1 MDRDNDGSGHA
12 NSIRANHCQYSCAV
26 DGGSMWGGSEV
37 VVGYGFWIVV
47 LKWSCMLVMWGE
59 WVVLPTGEE
68 FGEVGA
74 LCAGVDWGLWELLA
88 VLWGEGEVFLR
99 QGHEQHGVH
108 PRTWHLGTGRHLHRH
123 SLPLPALVAATYPR
137 QTHHFL
143 LWAVGSF
150 HGVGRP
156 PPLFPGLAYCTT
168 AYHQQVGGGGR
179 KPTHVRESN
188 YWGKDEVYGGHG
200 LLHHRPPH
208 QVREGGFE
216 YPFPFAW
223 DGMCAHH
230 VGYCLSSSALSAR
243 LYHQLAYTIGGVHSP
258 LVGSPQER
266 DKDCGGCRR

>member
-26 DGGSMWGGSEV
+26 HGGSMWGGSEV

-216 YPFPFAW
+216 YPFPFAC